1 MKNRN
6 KLLILG
12 LAGICMVILLAG
24 LAMAAEKVDE
34 IPIGMNLELT
44 GGLAASTIPASY
56 ALLDYFK
63 YINDQGGFTYT
74 DPKDK
79 KIHRA
84 KYKIMWADNGFSV
97 ARSMT
102 NVKRFIDRGA
112 KAIFTA

>member
-1 MKNRN
+1 MKRRN
-6 KLLILG
+6 KLFTWG
-12 LAGICMVILLAG
+12 LAGLCTVILLAG
-24 LAMAAEKVDE
+24 LAPAAEKLDE
-34 IPIGMNLELT
+34 VPIGMNLELT
-44 GGLAASTIPASY
+44 GGLASSTIPTSY
-56 ALLDYFK
+56 AFLDYFK

-74 DPKDK
+74 DPEDK